1 VPRTFSLDSGQS
13 ETLRVAPTRKVLNVS
28 TFSKGGSIEKV
39 GNVINLYFEGNWM
52 PIKVRTPWNLIMR
65 VSLARCSWGWNARI
79 SASAWTASSRI
90 NLCPCQRMKENMRTG
105 KTISCNAMPQQC
117 HFAAQGYNAKRTR

>member
-1 VPRTFSLDSGQS
+1 MPRTFSLESGNS

-52 PIKVRTPWNLIMR
+52 PIKVRHRLL
-65 VSLARCSWGWNARI
+65 S
-79 SASAWTASSRI
+79 
-90 NLCPCQRMKENMRTG
+90 
-105 KTISCNAMPQQC
+105 
-117 HFAAQGYNAKRTR
+117 